1 MAVALRHHHRGATEG
16 DARAGVGRR
25 PSARGVWFGMADEE
39 SFFVSADEAE
49 DDGRGRATGPG
60 SSRGP
65 ASSKAPLDHSKQRP
79 LGPLDDSD
87 DEPPG
92 ALDRTANETVEDS
105 DAFVSGD
112 DARVQVSARG
122 GIAGHQGTGA
132 NGEAS
137 GTDGEF
143 VSGADT
149 DTGIDGLPRAPRRLR
164 TPNAVQQVL
173 LQEEDAMAT
182 PLSPGTML
190 NEAWELA
197 MGSGGDATRDSH
209 HEHRILDED
218 DEPTPLTLFRD
229 AIDEDND
236 EEEEDPGFAS
246 AGNDGANERV
256 GPGQADDV
264 ALDVM
269 PNDDSLVNDDSFAD
283 PALDISVEDTGHD
296 ADGAGTPQRSARAPA
311 SSHVAMCALSPPS
324 PLVAPSERHSFR
336 LSRQA
341 SLQSHGS
348 GSSQKSSSTPSRG
361 WGEGG
366 HATPDTTRR
375 LSKAEE
381 VLKAA
386 TRHSSDDDVDE
397 LADSSDE
404 ERAGPSM
411 ASSSILG
418 GTPQTLQS
426 QRASIGSH
434 GSFSPYGSEG
444 DVPSP
449 HGGLLDSASRRQ
461 ERRRLQKERY
471 LQKLTKG
478 FNQSGSDPETL
489 KKRAEALR
497 RNASSEP
504 DRPLR
509 HSWSV
514 DTSGLA
520 DRGGDKWLVGDSPG
534 GGRRQ
539 VRGFETT
546 GERRGSSRLTARH
559 SLQRESELTRASDP
573 RRTKSGGLTGEALG
587 SPVGAAHGSP
597 MGAMGSPGM
606 TMGSPGMTM
615 GSPGMMPMPGF
626 GGMMAGMMAPQMQ
639 HMQMQQMMMM
649 QAQMQTQMRMYQT
662 QMQAQMAGMSIQSPG
677 QLEPIAQTSSL
688 AAAAADQGVAE
699 DRLRRVFHLVA
710 DNADDEVMDLID
722 TRAVDVDLV
731 DQSGNTLLMASCAA
745 GHKRLSRH
753 LVKRFAGLNLQNLE
767 GNTALHFALAMGH
780 SELGDFLVAKGADDG
795 VTNNYGLSPFEG
807 LAPQNGGGGGQQIGQ
822 QRQNRY

>member
-1 MAVALRHHHRGATEG
+1 
-16 DARAGVGRR
+16 
-25 PSARGVWFGMADEE
+25 MADEE

-65 ASSKAPLDHSKQRP
+65 ASSKAPLDDSKQRP
-79 LGPLDDSD
+79 LGPLDNSD

-112 DARVQVSARG
+112 DAGVQVSARG
-122 GIAGHQGTGA
+122 GIAGPGGTGA

-149 DTGIDGLPRAPRRLR
+149 DTGIDRGLPRAPRRLK
-164 TPNAVQQVL
+164 TLNAVSQVL

-197 MGSGGDATRDSH
+197 MGGDDDATRDSH

-236 EEEEDPGFAS
+236 EEEEDAGFAS

-264 ALDVM
+264 ALDM
-269 PNDDSLVNDDSFAD
+269 PNNDDSLVNDDSFAD

-311 SSHVAMCALSPPS
+311 SSHVAMGALSPPS

-341 SLQSHGS
+341 SSLSQGS

-366 HATPDTTRR
+366 HSTPDTTRR
-375 LSKAEE
+375 MSKAEE

-404 ERAGPSM
+404 EGAGPSM
-411 ASSSILG
+411 APSSIL
-418 GTPQTLQS
+418 GTPQTLHS

-449 HGGLLDSASRRQ
+449 HGGGLLDSASRRQ

-478 FNQSGSDPETL
+478 FDRSGSDPETL

-546 GERRGSSRLTARH
+546 G
-559 SLQRESELTRASDP
+559 
-573 RRTKSGGLTGEALG
+573 
-587 SPVGAAHGSP
+587 
-597 MGAMGSPGM
+597 
-606 TMGSPGMTM
+606 
-615 GSPGMMPMPGF
+615 
-626 GGMMAGMMAPQMQ
+626 
-639 HMQMQQMMMM
+639 
-649 QAQMQTQMRMYQT
+649 
-662 QMQAQMAGMSIQSPG
+662 
-677 QLEPIAQTSSL
+677 
-688 AAAAADQGVAE
+688 
-699 DRLRRVFHLVA
+699 
-710 DNADDEVMDLID
+710 
-722 TRAVDVDLV
+722 
-731 DQSGNTLLMASCAA
+731 
-745 GHKRLSRH
+745 
-753 LVKRFAGLNLQNLE
+753 
-767 GNTALHFALAMGH
+767 
-780 SELGDFLVAKGADDG
+780 
-795 VTNNYGLSPFEG
+795 
-807 LAPQNGGGGGQQIGQ
+807 
-822 QRQNRY
+822 

>member
-1 MAVALRHHHRGATEG
+1 M
-16 DARAGVGRR
+16 
-25 PSARGVWFGMADEE
+25 
-39 SFFVSADEAE
+39 
-49 DDGRGRATGPG
+49 
-60 SSRGP
+60 
-65 ASSKAPLDHSKQRP
+65 
-79 LGPLDDSD
+79 
-87 DEPPG
+87 
-92 ALDRTANETVEDS
+92 
-105 DAFVSGD
+105 
-112 DARVQVSARG
+112 
-122 GIAGHQGTGA
+122 
-132 NGEAS
+132 
-137 GTDGEF
+137 
-143 VSGADT
+143 
-149 DTGIDGLPRAPRRLR
+149 
-164 TPNAVQQVL
+164 
-173 LQEEDAMAT
+173 
-182 PLSPGTML
+182 
-190 NEAWELA
+190 
-197 MGSGGDATRDSH
+197 
-209 HEHRILDED
+209 
-218 DEPTPLTLFRD
+218 
-229 AIDEDND
+229 
-236 EEEEDPGFAS
+236 
-246 AGNDGANERV
+246 
-256 GPGQADDV
+256 
-264 ALDVM
+264 
-269 PNDDSLVNDDSFAD
+269 
-283 PALDISVEDTGHD
+283 
-296 ADGAGTPQRSARAPA
+296 
-311 SSHVAMCALSPPS
+311 
-324 PLVAPSERHSFR
+324 
-336 LSRQA
+336 
-341 SLQSHGS
+341 
-348 GSSQKSSSTPSRG
+348 
-361 WGEGG
+361 
-366 HATPDTTRR
+366 
-375 LSKAEE
+375 SKAEE

-404 ERAGPSM
+404 EGAGPS
-411 ASSSILG
+411 AGGSIL

-426 QRASIGSH
+426 QRASVGSH

-449 HGGLLDSASRRQ
+449 HGSGVLDSASRRQ

-478 FNQSGSDPETL
+478 FDRSGADPETL

-573 RRTKSGGLTGEALG
+573 RRTKSGGITGEALG

-606 TMGSPGMTM
+606 MM

-639 HMQMQQMMMM
+639 QMQMQQMMMM

-677 QLEPIAQTSSL
+677 QLEPGAQTSSL

-807 LAPQNGGGGGQQIGQ
+807 LAPQNGGGGGQQ
-822 QRQNRY
+822 RQNRY

>member
-1 MAVALRHHHRGATEG
+1 
-16 DARAGVGRR
+16 
-25 PSARGVWFGMADEE
+25 MADEE

-65 ASSKAPLDHSKQRP
+65 ASSKGPLDDSKQRP
-79 LGPLDDSD
+79 LGPLDNSD

-112 DARVQVSARG
+112 DAGVQVSARG
-122 GIAGHQGTGA
+122 GIAGPGGTGA

-149 DTGIDGLPRAPRRLR
+149 DTGIDGGSRGLPRRLK
-164 TPNAVQQVL
+164 TNAVQQVL
-173 LQEEDAMAT
+173 LTEEDAMAT

-197 MGSGGDATRDSH
+197 MGGGDDATRELH
-209 HEHRILDED
+209 HEHRILDGD

-229 AIDEDND
+229 AIDEDDD
-236 EEEEDPGFAS
+236 EEEEDAGFAS

-256 GPGQADDV
+256 GPGQREVADDV

-269 PNDDSLVNDDSFAD
+269 PNNDDSLVNDDSFAD

-296 ADGAGTPQRSARAPA
+296 ADGAGTPQRVARAPA
-311 SSHVAMCALSPPS
+311 SSHVALGALSPPS

-336 LSRQA
+336 LSRHA
-341 SLQSHGS
+341 SLQSQGS
-348 GSSQKSSSTPSRG
+348 GSSQKSSTPTRG

-375 LSKAEE
+375 MSKAEE

-386 TRHSSDDDVDE
+386 TRHSSDDEVDE

-404 ERAGPSM
+404 EGAGPSM
-411 ASSSILG
+411 TSSSIL

-449 HGGLLDSASRRQ
+449 HGGGLLDSASRRQ

-478 FNQSGSDPETL
+478 FNRSGSDPETL

-559 SLQRESELTRASDP
+559 SLQRESELTQASDP

-587 SPVGAAHGSP
+587 SPVGAAHESP

-606 TMGSPGMTM
+606 MMGSPGIPM

-626 GGMMAGMMAPQMQ
+626 GGMKAGMMAPQMQ
-639 HMQMQQMMMM
+639 QMQMQQMMMM

-662 QMQAQMAGMSIQSPG
+662 QMQAQMVGMSIQSPG
-677 QLEPIAQTSSL
+677 QLDGQLQPGAQTSSL

-710 DNADDEVMDLID
+710 ENADDEVMDLID

-753 LVKRFAGLNLQNLE
+753 LVKRSAGLNLQNLE

-807 LAPQNGGGGGQQIGQ
+807 LAPQNVGGGGQ

>member
-25 PSARGVWFGMADEE
+25 PSARWVWFGMADEE

-65 ASSKAPLDHSKQRP
+65 ASSKAPLDDSKQRP
-79 LGPLDDSD
+79 LGPLDSD

-112 DARVQVSARG
+112 DAGVQVSARG

-149 DTGIDGLPRAPRRLR
+149 DTGIDGLPRAPRRLK
-164 TPNAVQQVL
+164 TNTQLGQVL
-173 LQEEDAMAT
+173 LQKEDAMAT

-197 MGSGGDATRDSH
+197 MGSGGDATRENSH
-209 HEHRILDED
+209 HELRILDED

-236 EEEEDPGFAS
+236 EEEEDAGFAS

-264 ALDVM
+264 ALDM
-269 PNDDSLVNDDSFAD
+269 PIGDDSLANDDSFAD

-296 ADGAGTPQRSARAPA
+296 ADGAGTPQRVARAPA
-311 SSHVAMCALSPPS
+311 SSHVAMGALSPPS

-341 SLQSHGS
+341 SSLSHGS
-348 GSSQKSSSTPSRG
+348 GSSQKSSSTPTRG

-375 LSKAEE
+375 MSKAEE

-404 ERAGPSM
+404 EGAGPSM
-411 ASSSILG
+411 TSSSNL
-418 GTPQTLQS
+418 GTPQTLHS

-449 HGGLLDSASRRQ
+449 HGSGVLDSASRRQ

-478 FNQSGSDPETL
+478 FDRSGADPETL

-573 RRTKSGGLTGEALG
+573 RRTKSGGITGEALG

-606 TMGSPGMTM
+606 MM

-639 HMQMQQMMMM
+639 QMQMQQMMMM

-677 QLEPIAQTSSL
+677 QLEPGAQTSSL

-807 LAPQNGGGGGQQIGQ
+807 LAPQNGGGGGQQ
-822 QRQNRY
+822 RQNRY

>member
-25 PSARGVWFGMADEE
+25 PSARWVWFGMADEE

-65 ASSKAPLDHSKQRP
+65 ASSKAPLDDSKQRP
-79 LGPLDDSD
+79 LGPLDSD

-112 DARVQVSARG
+112 DAGVQVSARG

-149 DTGIDGLPRAPRRLR
+149 DTGIDGLPRAPRRLK
-164 TPNAVQQVL
+164 TNTQLGQVL
-173 LQEEDAMAT
+173 LQKEDAMAT

-197 MGSGGDATRDSH
+197 MGSGGDATRENSH
-209 HEHRILDED
+209 HELRILDED

-236 EEEEDPGFAS
+236 EEEEDAGFAS

-264 ALDVM
+264 ALDM
-269 PNDDSLVNDDSFAD
+269 PIGDDSLANDDSFAD

-296 ADGAGTPQRSARAPA
+296 ADGAGTPQRVARAPA
-311 SSHVAMCALSPPS
+311 SSHVAMGALSPPS

-341 SLQSHGS
+341 SSLSHGS
-348 GSSQKSSSTPSRG
+348 GSSQKSSSTPTRG

-375 LSKAEE
+375 MSKAEE

-404 ERAGPSM
+404 EGAGPS
-411 ASSSILG
+411 AGGSIL

-426 QRASIGSH
+426 QRASVGSH

-449 HGGLLDSASRRQ
+449 HGSGVLDSASRRQ

-478 FNQSGSDPETL
+478 FDRSGADPETL

-573 RRTKSGGLTGEALG
+573 RRTKSGGITGEALG

-606 TMGSPGMTM
+606 MM

-639 HMQMQQMMMM
+639 QMQMQQMMMM

-677 QLEPIAQTSSL
+677 QLEPGAQTSSL

-807 LAPQNGGGGGQQIGQ
+807 LAPQNDGGGGQ

>member
-1 MAVALRHHHRGATEG
+1 
-16 DARAGVGRR
+16 
-25 PSARGVWFGMADEE
+25 MADEE

-311 SSHVAMCALSPPS
+311 SSHVAMGALSPPS

-449 HGGLLDSASRRQ
+449 HGGGLLDSASRRQ

-497 RNASSEP
+497 RDASSEP

-639 HMQMQQMMMM
+639 QMQMQQMMMM

-677 QLEPIAQTSSL
+677 QLDGQPQPIAPTSSL
-688 AAAAADQGVAE
+688 AAADQGVAE

-710 DNADDEVMDLID
+710 ENADDEVMDLID

>member
-1 MAVALRHHHRGATEG
+1 MAVALRHRHRGATEG

-25 PSARGVWFGMADEE
+25 PSARWVWFGMADEE

-65 ASSKAPLDHSKQRP
+65 ASSKAPLDDSKQRP
-79 LGPLDDSD
+79 LGPLDSD

-112 DARVQVSARG
+112 DASGAVSARG
-122 GIAGHQGTGA
+122 GIAGPGGTGA

-149 DTGIDGLPRAPRRLR
+149 DTGIDGLPRAPRRLK
-164 TPNAVQQVL
+164 TNTQLGQVL

-197 MGSGGDATRDSH
+197 MGGGGDDATRENLN

-218 DEPTPLTLFRD
+218 DEPTPFTLFRD

-236 EEEEDPGFAS
+236 EEEEDAGFAS

-264 ALDVM
+264 ALDM
-269 PNDDSLVNDDSFAD
+269 PNNDDSLVNDDSFAD

-296 ADGAGTPQRSARAPA
+296 ADGAGTPQRSARPPA
-311 SSHVAMCALSPPS
+311 SSHVAMGALSPPS

-336 LSRQA
+336 LSRHA
-341 SLQSHGS
+341 SLQSQAS
-348 GSSQKSSSTPSRG
+348 GSSQKSSTPTRG

-375 LSKAEE
+375 MSKAEE

-404 ERAGPSM
+404 EGAGPSM
-411 ASSSILG
+411 APSSNL

-449 HGGLLDSASRRQ
+449 HGGGLLDSASRRQ

-478 FNQSGSDPETL
+478 FDRSGSDPETL

-573 RRTKSGGLTGEALG
+573 RRTKSGGITGEALG
-587 SPVGAAHGSP
+587 SPMGAAHGSP
-597 MGAMGSPGM
+597 MGAMGSPGI
-606 TMGSPGMTM
+606 PM

-639 HMQMQQMMMM
+639 QMQMQQMMMM

-677 QLEPIAQTSSL
+677 QLDGQPQPVPPTSSL

-807 LAPQNGGGGGQQIGQ
+807 LAPQNGGGGGQQ
-822 QRQNRY
+822 RQNRY

>member
-1 MAVALRHHHRGATEG
+1 
-16 DARAGVGRR
+16 
-25 PSARGVWFGMADEE
+25 MADEE

-65 ASSKAPLDHSKQRP
+65 ASSKGPDDSKQRP
-79 LGPLDDSD
+79 LGPLDSD
-87 DEPPG
+87 DDPPG

-112 DARVQVSARG
+112 DASGAVSARG

-197 MGSGGDATRDSH
+197 MGGGGDDATRELN
-209 HEHRILDED
+209 HELRILDED

-236 EEEEDPGFAS
+236 EEEEDAGFAS
-246 AGNDGANERV
+246 AGNDGGERV

-264 ALDVM
+264 ALDM

-296 ADGAGTPQRSARAPA
+296 ADGAGTPQRVARPPA
-311 SSHVAMCALSPPS
+311 SSHMAMGALSPPS

-341 SLQSHGS
+341 SSLSQGS
-348 GSSQKSSSTPSRG
+348 GSSQKSASTPSRG

-366 HATPDTTRR
+366 HSTPDTTRR
-375 LSKAEE
+375 MSKAEE

-404 ERAGPSM
+404 EGAGPSM
-411 ASSSILG
+411 TSSSNL
-418 GTPQTLQS
+418 GTPQTLHS

-449 HGGLLDSASRRQ
+449 HGGGLLDSASRRQ

-514 DTSGLA
+514 DTSGVA

-573 RRTKSGGLTGEALG
+573 RRTKSGGITGEALG

-597 MGAMGSPGM
+597 MGAMGSPGI
-606 TMGSPGMTM
+606 PM

-639 HMQMQQMMMM
+639 QMQMQQMMMM

-677 QLEPIAQTSSL
+677 QLDGQPGAQTSSL

-710 DNADDEVMDLID
+710 ENADDEVMDLID

>member
-25 PSARGVWFGMADEE
+25 PSARWVWFGMADEE

-65 ASSKAPLDHSKQRP
+65 ASSKAPLDDSKQRP
-79 LGPLDDSD
+79 LGPLDSD

-112 DARVQVSARG
+112 DAGVQVSARG

-149 DTGIDGLPRAPRRLR
+149 DTGIDGLPRAPRRLK
-164 TPNAVQQVL
+164 TNTQLGQVL
-173 LQEEDAMAT
+173 LQKEDAMAT

-197 MGSGGDATRDSH
+197 MGSGGDATRENSH
-209 HEHRILDED
+209 HELRILDED

-236 EEEEDPGFAS
+236 EEEEDAGFAS

-264 ALDVM
+264 ALDM
-269 PNDDSLVNDDSFAD
+269 PIGDDSLANDDSFAD

-296 ADGAGTPQRSARAPA
+296 ADGAGTPQRVARAPA
-311 SSHVAMCALSPPS
+311 SSHVAMGALSPPS

-341 SLQSHGS
+341 SSLSHGS
-348 GSSQKSSSTPSRG
+348 GSSQKSSSTPTRG

-375 LSKAEE
+375 MSKAEE

-404 ERAGPSM
+404 EGAGPSM
-411 ASSSILG
+411 TSSSNL
-418 GTPQTLQS
+418 GTPQTLHS

-449 HGGLLDSASRRQ
+449 HGGGLLDSASRRQ

-478 FNQSGSDPETL
+478 FDRSGSDPETL

-573 RRTKSGGLTGEALG
+573 RRTKSGGITGEALG

-606 TMGSPGMTM
+606 MM

-639 HMQMQQMMMM
+639 QMQMQQMMMM

-677 QLEPIAQTSSL
+677 QLEPGAQTSSL

-807 LAPQNGGGGGQQIGQ
+807 LAPQNGGGGGQQ
-822 QRQNRY
+822 RQNRY

>member
-1 MAVALRHHHRGATEG
+1 
-16 DARAGVGRR
+16 
-25 PSARGVWFGMADEE
+25 MADEE

-65 ASSKAPLDHSKQRP
+65 ASSKAPLDDSKQRP
-79 LGPLDDSD
+79 LGPLDNS

-112 DARVQVSARG
+112 DAGVQVSARG
-122 GIAGHQGTGA
+122 GIAGPGGTGA

-149 DTGIDGLPRAPRRLR
+149 DTGIDRGLPRAPRRLK
-164 TPNAVQQVL
+164 TLNAVNQVL

-197 MGSGGDATRDSH
+197 MGGDDDATRDSH

-236 EEEEDPGFAS
+236 EEEEDAGFAS

-264 ALDVM
+264 ALDM
-269 PNDDSLVNDDSFAD
+269 PNNDDSLVNDDSFAD

-311 SSHVAMCALSPPS
+311 SSHMAMGALSPPS

-341 SLQSHGS
+341 SSLSQGS
-348 GSSQKSSSTPSRG
+348 GSSQKSSSTPTRG

-375 LSKAEE
+375 MSKAEE

-404 ERAGPSM
+404 EGAGPSM
-411 ASSSILG
+411 TSSSNL
-418 GTPQTLQS
+418 GTPQTLHS

-449 HGGLLDSASRRQ
+449 HGGGLLDSASRRQ

-478 FNQSGSDPETL
+478 FNRSGADPETL

-559 SLQRESELTRASDP
+559 SLQRESELTRASNP
-573 RRTKSGGLTGEALG
+573 RRTKSGGITGEALG

-597 MGAMGSPGM
+597 MAAMGSPGM
-606 TMGSPGMTM
+606 MMGSPGIPM

-639 HMQMQQMMMM
+639 QMQMQQMMMM

-677 QLEPIAQTSSL
+677 QLEPGAQTSSL

-807 LAPQNGGGGGQQIGQ
+807 LAPQNGGGGGQQ
-822 QRQNRY
+822 RQNRY

>member
-1 MAVALRHHHRGATEG
+1 M
-16 DARAGVGRR
+16 
-25 PSARGVWFGMADEE
+25 
-39 SFFVSADEAE
+39 
-49 DDGRGRATGPG
+49 
-60 SSRGP
+60 
-65 ASSKAPLDHSKQRP
+65 
-79 LGPLDDSD
+79 
-87 DEPPG
+87 
-92 ALDRTANETVEDS
+92 
-105 DAFVSGD
+105 
-112 DARVQVSARG
+112 
-122 GIAGHQGTGA
+122 
-132 NGEAS
+132 
-137 GTDGEF
+137 
-143 VSGADT
+143 
-149 DTGIDGLPRAPRRLR
+149 
-164 TPNAVQQVL
+164 
-173 LQEEDAMAT
+173 
-182 PLSPGTML
+182 
-190 NEAWELA
+190 
-197 MGSGGDATRDSH
+197 
-209 HEHRILDED
+209 
-218 DEPTPLTLFRD
+218 TLFRD

-236 EEEEDPGFAS
+236 EEEEDAGFAS

-264 ALDVM
+264 ALDM
-269 PNDDSLVNDDSFAD
+269 PNNDDSLVNDDSFAD

-311 SSHVAMCALSPPS
+311 SSHVAMGALSPPS

-341 SLQSHGS
+341 SSLSQGS

-375 LSKAEE
+375 MSKAEE

-404 ERAGPSM
+404 EGAGPSM
-411 ASSSILG
+411 APSSIL
-418 GTPQTLQS
+418 GTPQTLHS

-449 HGGLLDSASRRQ
+449 HGGGLLDSASRRQ

-478 FNQSGSDPETL
+478 FNRSGADPETL

-573 RRTKSGGLTGEALG
+573 RRTKSGGITGEALG

-606 TMGSPGMTM
+606 MMGSPGIPM
-615 GSPGMMPMPGF
+615 GSPGNDADAGLRRDDGGDDGAADATDADAADDDDAGADADTDADVPDADAGADGGYEHPVTRTTRRQPQPG
-626 GGMMAGMMAPQMQ
+626 
-639 HMQMQQMMMM
+639 
-649 QAQMQTQMRMYQT
+649 
-662 QMQAQMAGMSIQSPG
+662 
-677 QLEPIAQTSSL
+677 AQTSSL

-807 LAPQNGGGGGQQIGQ
+807 LAPQNGGGGGQQ
-822 QRQNRY
+822 RQNRY